1 MTSGQLLVQGTFHG
15 RRAGDGDDTCRSR
28 LGRPERLLA
37 AGAAADLVVL
47 EAETTTDILRGVAP
61 RRTTIKGGKLVGGTN
76 TERWVGRDEA
86 SPA

>member
-1 MTSGQLLVQGTFHG
+1 M
-15 RRAGDGDDTCRSR
+15 
-28 LGRPERLLA
+28 LA

-61 RRTTIKGGKLVGGTN
+61 RRTTIKGGKLVGGTS